1 MAHTDIDHSA
11 QPSLVR
17 VSCVIHDDFETGE
30 MCGWES
36 YPYAQDIGYE
46 PFTVTRREPA
56 HSDSQY
62 SLAKTHRAHDIVELR
77 EGFTKE
83 IDLWTAAD
91 TRMQLALFLIADR
104 KPAKI
109 QLSLCLFDGRRFFHA
124 IESPDVNRWLELDVP
139 LDQFALDGEPL
150 GSGERVQAVTVEAEY
165 AVTSHILSYTI
176 CLDDFILN
184 GERPRRFIARN
195 PASITYEMFGFS
207 VLDRHFF
214 YGDPLRIEV
223 ALEEAPDA
231 SPLTKVTCNLI
242 DPTGKTA
249 VSDIDLRERDGAWIV
264 EGAHTFAEG
273 DPRGQWTVSLS
284 GQTADGP
291 EMTWEFRFL
300 MPGERLTPAHHPR
313 LFFTREE
320 LDRRLETQSPRE
332 QEMVDDFIPQPEN
345 FENFNL
351 DAIQEYEDLS
361 PEALTGHQFSRVN
374 AGSRWS
380 GPISSLARLVESG
393 ALRYAFTGDE
403 RAGGVAREALLQLCA
418 FKRWNHPWQL
428 ARGNHTYYPVG
439 YIIGP
444 IGIGYDL
451 LYPLLSEADKKAV
464 RDGLMEKGIGAFYR
478 DMVEMNRM
486 PSSVTNHIAVIVSNL
501 AVAATAVYGEDPDNP
516 CLEPYLSGILAKMKR
531 FIDRTYYPDGS
542 YGEPIGYENMAT
554 RDLVEALYVLE
565 RNFGIDYTT
574 TTHIKDMYQYPL
586 HGAYS
591 NGRIADFGDVG
602 LRANWGWSGNPFLWL
617 TYRAQN
623 PWTAHYSQPALAE
636 GRGDLYRWLWYTTG
650 LETKRREK
658 LLPSRH
664 FPVRGTMFM
673 RSDWSDKS
681 HILTFKSGP
690 NSNHYHV
697 DQGTFMLHAG
707 GELLISEVGLEHR
720 RGFHSYYANLYFPAY
735 DTQAAGH
742 NVLLVDGDP
751 ESQYP
756 ADYRNGI
763 AALSCWPRIRHS
775 FAGRQFDE
783 VEADLACVYKDKLT
797 SYTRSFLFVKPDI
810 IVMHDR
816 VRSADGHFYSWLF
829 HAEDS
834 DGESSIAQ
842 DGDRF
847 RIERPRAYLDMD
859 VLSPPMESVE
869 VRAGVRDESFLQLTS
884 AADLCA
890 ADFLAVMVPALGA
903 APEERNMRSERV
915 ICDGWI
921 GAKIERDDSVIRA
934 FFRTEENADTKIEEI
949 STDAERFAVVADPG
963 GTITG
968 FFLRGSDFASGEA
981 SFASGIAVSASVAYT
996 TEGVDVEVDAS
1007 EEADVAI
1014 SVASRPAAVSVNGE
1028 SVENWQF
1035 DAASRQVKLALP
1047 QGYAVVA
1054 VR

>member
-1 MAHTDIDHSA
+1 MAHNDIDHST
-11 QPSLVR
+11 QPSLTR
-17 VSCVIHDDFETGE
+17 VPCVIHDDFETGE

-36 YPYAQDIGYE
+36 SPYAQDIGYE

-56 HSDSQY
+56 HNDSQY

-104 KPAKI
+104 KPAMI
-109 QLSLCLFDGRRFFHA
+109 ELSLCLFDGRRFFHT

-150 GSGERVQAVTVEAEY
+150 GSGERVQAVTIEAEY

-184 GERPRRFIARN
+184 GERPRRFIARD

-207 VLDRHFF
+207 VLDRHFY
-214 YGDPLRIEV
+214 YGDPLRIAV
-223 ALEEAPDA
+223 APENTPNTA
-231 SPLTKVTCNLI
+231 PLTTVTCDLI
-242 DPTGKTA
+242 DPTGVTVASA
-249 VSDIDLRERDGAWIV
+249 VELSARDGEWMV
-264 EGAHTFAEG
+264 EGVYTFEEG
-273 DPRGQWTVSLS
+273 DPRGQWTLSLS
-284 GQTADGP
+284 GQAADGR
-291 EMTWEFRFL
+291 ETAWEFRFL

-332 QEMVDDFIPQPEN
+332 REMVDDFTPQPEN
-345 FENFNL
+345 FENVDL
-351 DAIQEYEDLS
+351 DAIQEYENLS
-361 PEALTGHQFSRVN
+361 PEALTGHQFSKVN
-374 AGSRWS
+374 ASSRWS
-380 GPISSLARLVESG
+380 GPISSLARLIESG

-403 RAGGVAREALLQLCA
+403 RAGSVAREALLKLCA

-444 IGIGYDL
+444 VGIGYDL
-451 LYPLLSEADKKAV
+451 LYPLLSDADKKAV

-531 FIDRTYYPDGS
+531 FIDRTYYADGS

-574 TTHIKDMYQYPL
+574 TTHIEDMYQYPL
-586 HGAYS
+586 QGAYS
-591 NGRIADFGDVG
+591 DGRIADFGDAG
-602 LRANWGWSGNPFLWL
+602 LRGNWGWGGNPFLWL
-617 TYRAQN
+617 TYRTQN
-623 PWTAHYSQPALAE
+623 PWTAHYSQPALEE

-650 LETKRREK
+650 LETKQREE
-658 LLPSRH
+658 LVPSRH
-664 FPVRGTMFM
+664 FPVRGAMFM
-673 RSDWSDKS
+673 RSDWSDES
-681 HILTFKSGP
+681 NILTFKSGP

-697 DQGTFMLHAG
+697 DQGTFLLHAG
-707 GELLISEVGLEHR
+707 GELLVSEVGLEHS

-751 ESQYP
+751 ESQFP

-763 AALSCWPRIRHS
+763 AALNSWPRVRHS
-775 FAGRQFDE
+775 FAGWRFDE
-783 VEADLACVYKDKLT
+783 VEADLACVYKDKLA

-810 IVMHDR
+810 IVMYDQ
-816 VRSADGHFYSWLF
+816 VRSTDGHFYSWLF
-829 HAEDS
+829 HAEDN
-834 DGESSIAQ
+834 DGESSITQ
-842 DGDRF
+842 DGNRF
-847 RIERPRAYLDMD
+847 RIERPQAYLDMD
-859 VLSPPMESVE
+859 VLSPSMESVS
-869 VRAGVRDESFLQLTS
+869 VRAGVRNESFLQLTS
-884 AADLCA
+884 AADLRA
-890 ADFLAVMVPALGA
+890 VDFLAVMVPSLGA
-903 APEERNMRSERV
+903 APEERNMTSEQV
-915 ICDGWI
+915 IFDGWI
-921 GAKIERDDSVIRA
+921 GTKVERGDAVIRA
-934 FFRTEENADTKIEEI
+934 FFRTGENIGAPIGDC
-949 STDAERFAVVADPG
+949 STDAERFAVVTDRAG
-963 GTITG
+963 AITG
-968 FFLRGSDFASGEA
+968 FFLRGSEFVYGEVSFSSGT
-981 SFASGIAVSASVAYT
+981 AVSASVAYT
-996 TEGVDVEVDAS
+996 TEGMDVEVDAP
-1007 EEADVAI
+1007 EETDIAV
-1014 SVASRPAAVSVNGE
+1014 SVASRPASVSVNGGPVKE
-1028 SVENWQF
+1028 WTF

-1047 QGYAVVA
+1047 QGHAVVEI
-1054 VR
+1054 R